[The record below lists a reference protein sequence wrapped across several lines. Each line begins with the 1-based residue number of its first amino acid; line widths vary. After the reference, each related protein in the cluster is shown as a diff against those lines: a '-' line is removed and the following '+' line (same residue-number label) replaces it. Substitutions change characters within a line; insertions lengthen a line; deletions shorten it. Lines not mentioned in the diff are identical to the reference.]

1 MNMQVHDDIDSNP
14 DAGGSAH
21 VRAVNRAFAVLA
33 CFRPNRPLA
42 TLSEIARQ
50 TRLPVSTTARL
61 LGTLEAMRLVWR
73 HPDGQYGM
81 GTRLLEFGLA
91 ALSTS
96 LYRIAEPHL
105 LALVAASGETA
116 NLGVLTE
123 RGDVMYLR
131 QAESP
136 HAIRHANWAGRT
148 VPAEGTAVGGAIR
161 GLTNSQGF
169 TVTRATLE
177 PDVTAIAVPIYGA
190 FHQIVGA
197 LSLTGPSYR
206 ISDKQVES
214 YGLLLVKESRKLQRR
229 LDGTRNTADTPT
241 TVLTSE

>member
-1 MNMQVHDDIDSNP
+1 MNMQVQDDIASKLDM
-14 DAGGSAH
+14 GTGESAQ
-21 VRAVNRAFAVLA
+21 VRSVNRAFNVLA
-33 CFRPNRPLA
+33 CFTPRRPLA

-50 TRLPVSTTARL
+50 TALAVSTTARL
-61 LGTLEAMRLVWR
+61 LGTLEAMQLVRR

-123 RGDVMYLR
+123 RGEVMYLR
-131 QAESP
+131 QVESP
-136 HAIRHANWAGRT
+136 HAIRHATWAGRA
-148 VPAEGTAVGGAIR
+148 VPAEGTAIGAAIR

-169 TVTRATLE
+169 TATRTTLE

-190 FHQIVGA
+190 LRQIVGA
-197 LSLTGPSYR
+197 LSLTGPSFR
-206 ISDKQVES
+206 ISDEQVES
-214 YGLLLVKESRKLQRR
+214 YGLLLVEESDKLYRG
-229 LDGTRNTADTPT
+229 LGGK
-241 TVLTSE
+241 